1 MGGDGCCSRSGYSG
15 SHSGSGNVSD
25 PSLTLASM
33 FESGDFEG
41 VAMDTDVCVAGI
53 LGVLARD
60 AYRENIERAR
70 IVESV
75 CEVVEFRLVD
85 AERRYGDPSDAHREA
100 LCEIATALNI
110 SLDVA
115 RKLVGVAE
123 RLNWM
128 PLTAI
133 RFVCGTLDYTKVLV
147 LTSMLS
153 KASEDTIRA
162 IEHQCVAAAER
173 LNPRSLRKRIWHLW
187 MRFDEDEATRAQHE
201 STKLDAR
208 VSIDPKDHGMAQ
220 LTAHMTDLQ
229 GAEAEQLISEI
240 ADTVCK
246 NDPRSRP
253 QLRVDGL
260 LALLHGEHAL
270 ECTCSTGAD
279 CPAAGLADGQPP
291 RRGHLLQIM
300 IGVETLLG
308 LTAEPASLPDGIALN
323 PEVVRT
329 LAGDARWQAILTE
342 LVTVLEASR
351 SPETPDNPGNTAEP
365 EPAPDE
371 PGTPT
376 TPGGVPLALMRVLGR
391 GRSGPAAVLPDFSC
405 VAPIGTPPAMLP
417 DETALSRYAAVLSA
431 MVEQNPSHPGVFPDG
446 HGGLLVPPAAGLVYR
461 PNTVTSA
468 LVRMA
473 YRCCAFPGCE
483 VPAERCELDHIVP
496 FDHGSPEAGGW
507 TIASNLQPLCTCH
520 HQAKTARMW
529 TAVMHAH
536 GAIVW
541 TSRAGIVRI
550 TLPEFALPTTVHPV
564 RRSKRVP
571 AIDHT
576 EETWWEKN
584 IPEGQDPPTITEQRA
599 ATANEARGRIRK
611 IRRRFREH
619 KAILRIREQHQP
631 PPF

>member
-1 MGGDGCCSRSGYSG
+1 
-15 SHSGSGNVSD
+15 
-25 PSLTLASM
+25 
-33 FESGDFEG
+33 
-41 VAMDTDVCVAGI
+41 MDTDVCVAGI

-75 CEVVEFRLVD
+75 CEVIEFRLAD
-85 AERRYGDPSDAHREA
+85 AERRYEA

-153 KASEDTIRA
+153 KASEETIRA

-201 STKLDAR
+201 SKKLDAR
-208 VSIDPKDHGMAQ
+208 VTVDPKDHGMAQ

-260 LALLHGEHAL
+260 IALLHGEHAL

-308 LTAEPASLPDGIALN
+308 LTSEPA
-323 PEVVRT
+323 T
-329 LAGDARWQAILTE
+329 LADGMWCAPWPAMLGGR
-342 LVTVLEASR
+342 R
-351 SPETPDNPGNTAEP
+351 FSPSWSLSSKQHATPKH
-365 EPAPDE
+365 
-371 PGTPT
+371 PT
-376 TPGGVPLALMRVLGR
+376 TPKNPQTPKHLAT
-391 GRSGPAAVLPDFSC
+391 P
-405 VAPIGTPPAMLP
+405 GTRPNQSRRTVNQRLLLPPA
-417 DETALSRYAAVLSA
+417 
-431 MVEQNPSHPGVFPDG
+431 
-446 HGGLLVPPAAGLVYR
+446 
-461 PNTVTSA
+461 
-468 LVRMA
+468 
-473 YRCCAFPGCE
+473 GC
-483 VPAERCELDHIVP
+483 R
-496 FDHGSPEAGGW
+496 W
-507 TIASNLQPLCTCH
+507 
-520 HQAKTARMW
+520 R
-529 TAVMHAH
+529 
-536 GAIVW
+536 
-541 TSRAGIVRI
+541 
-550 TLPEFALPTTVHPV
+550 
-564 RRSKRVP
+564 
-571 AIDHT
+571 
-576 EETWWEKN
+576 
-584 IPEGQDPPTITEQRA
+584 
-599 ATANEARGRIRK
+599 
-611 IRRRFREH
+611 
-619 KAILRIREQHQP
+619 
-631 PPF
+631 

>member
-1 MGGDGCCSRSGYSG
+1 
-15 SHSGSGNVSD
+15 
-25 PSLTLASM
+25 M

-75 CEVVEFRLVD
+75 CEVIEFRLAD
-85 AERRYGDPSDAHREA
+85 AERRYGDPFDAHREA

-153 KASEDTIRA
+153 KASEETIRA

-201 STKLDAR
+201 SKKLDAR
-208 VSIDPKDHGMAQ
+208 VTVDPKDHGMAQ

-260 LALLHGEHAL
+260 IALLHGEHAL

-308 LTAEPASLPDGIALN
+308 LTAEPATLADGTALN

-342 LVTVLEASR
+342 LVTVLDATR
-351 SPETPDNPGNTAEP
+351 DPETPGNP
-365 EPAPDE
+365 
-371 PGTPT
+371 
-376 TPGGVPLALMRVLGR
+376 
-391 GRSGPAAVLPDFSC
+391 
-405 VAPIGTPPAMLP
+405 
-417 DETALSRYAAVLSA
+417 Y
-431 MVEQNPSHPGVFPDG
+431 
-446 HGGLLVPPAAGLVYR
+446 
-461 PNTVTSA
+461 
-468 LVRMA
+468 
-473 YRCCAFPGCE
+473 
-483 VPAERCELDHIVP
+483 
-496 FDHGSPEAGGW
+496 GS
-507 TIASNLQPLCTCH
+507 T
-520 HQAKTARMW
+520 
-529 TAVMHAH
+529 
-536 GAIVW
+536 
-541 TSRAGIVRI
+541 
-550 TLPEFALPTTVHPV
+550 
-564 RRSKRVP
+564 
-571 AIDHT
+571 D
-576 EETWWEKN
+576 
-584 IPEGQDPPTITEQRA
+584 
-599 ATANEARGRIRK
+599 
-611 IRRRFREH
+611 
-619 KAILRIREQHQP
+619 
-631 PPF
+631 